1 MGGFLSSIMERWGKF
16 YRRSSIQVILSLSF
30 TAVAVAGMIFLGL
43 TLFLRFSASNN
54 AQLAKNSQ
62 RVLAQVNLNLDA
74 YLRGMM
80 RVSDTMYYRVIKNAD
95 LESDSLDAQMALL
108 YESNRDSLVSI
119 AVFAQSGELVSAT
132 PLATLKKSVSPQRQ
146 DWFAAAVDRI
156 ENLHFSTP
164 HVQNLFEDPDYRYRW
179 VVSLSRQVE
188 LTRAGSIEGGVLLV
202 DMSFSGIE
210 QICKDVELASSDGYL
225 YLIDGDGEII
235 YHPRQQLI
243 YAGLLEENNR
253 TAAGYEDGSHAE
265 TFGGAKRQVTV
276 KTVGY
281 TGWKLVGVVPADNIW
296 DNYGQLLLFF
306 LFVVLFS
313 IFLLVFVNLHL
324 SERISVPIKTLERA
338 VKELE
343 AGREEGD
350 IDVSGPYEIEHL
362 GHSIR
367 SMVSTMRHLMDDII
381 EQEAQK
387 RRSELDVLQSQ
398 INPHFLY
405 NTLDSV
411 VWMTENGRTDEAILM
426 VTSLARFFRISL
438 SRGSNI
444 IPIADELEHARHYL
458 TIQKMRYKNKFSAVI
473 AAEDGVEGLYTIKLI
488 VQPILENAIYH
499 GMAYAD
505 GDGEIAVRARR
516 DGEDVVIEVADNGP
530 GMPEE
535 TVERLLDQSYAA
547 APGTKGSGIGLRNVH
562 QRIRLTFGEEYGLAI
577 HSEPDAGTT
586 VCIRLPVL
594 EGPEAAAV
602 RREGEAGSTG
612 PCCRCLFWWPWA
624 WGCSSPWWPLT
635 SPAVRTPS
643 CWRSQ
648 SSSGRRTALA
658 GRRPDR
664 AWSRPPPT
672 WGPSCAFSP

>member
-95 LESDSLDAQMALL
+95 LDSDSLDAQMALL

-132 PLATLKKSVSPQRQ
+132 PLATLKKSVAPQRQ

-156 ENLHFSTP
+156 ENLHFSTH

-343 AGREEGD
+343 AGREEVD
-350 IDVSGPYEIEHL
+350 IDVSGPYEIERL

-505 GDGEIAVRARR
+505 GDGEITVRARR

-602 RREGEAGSTG
+602 RREGEA
-612 PCCRCLFWWPWA
+612 
-624 WGCSSPWWPLT
+624 
-635 SPAVRTPS
+635 
-643 CWRSQ
+643 
-648 SSSGRRTALA
+648 
-658 GRRPDR
+658 
-664 AWSRPPPT
+664 
-672 WGPSCAFSP
+672 

>member
-1 MGGFLSSIMERWGKF
+1 MGGFLSSLMERWGKF

-95 LESDSLDAQMALL
+95 LDSDSLDAQMALL
-108 YESNRDSLVSI
+108 YENNRDSLVSI

-343 AGREEGD
+343 AGREEVD

-505 GDGEIAVRARR
+505 GDGEITVRARR

-535 TVERLLDQSYAA
+535 MVERLLDQSYAA

-602 RREGEAGSTG
+602 RREGEA
-612 PCCRCLFWWPWA
+612 
-624 WGCSSPWWPLT
+624 
-635 SPAVRTPS
+635 
-643 CWRSQ
+643 
-648 SSSGRRTALA
+648 
-658 GRRPDR
+658 
-664 AWSRPPPT
+664 
-672 WGPSCAFSP
+672 

>member
-95 LESDSLDAQMALL
+95 LDSDSLDAQMALL

-132 PLATLKKSVSPQRQ
+132 PLATLKKSVAPQRQ

-343 AGREEGD
+343 AGREEVD
-350 IDVSGPYEIEHL
+350 IDVSGPYEIERL

-458 TIQKMRYKNKFSAVI
+458 TIQKMRYKNKFSATI
-473 AAEDGVEGLYTIKLI
+473 EARGGVEKLYTIKLI

-505 GDGEIAVRARR
+505 GDGEITVRARR

-602 RREGEAGSTG
+602 RREGEA
-612 PCCRCLFWWPWA
+612 
-624 WGCSSPWWPLT
+624 
-635 SPAVRTPS
+635 
-643 CWRSQ
+643 
-648 SSSGRRTALA
+648 
-658 GRRPDR
+658 
-664 AWSRPPPT
+664 
-672 WGPSCAFSP
+672 

>member
-95 LESDSLDAQMALL
+95 LDSDSLDAQMALL
-108 YESNRDSLVSI
+108 YENNRDSLVSI

-132 PLATLKKSVSPQRQ
+132 PLATLKKSVAPQRQ

-343 AGREEGD
+343 AGREEVD

-505 GDGEIAVRARR
+505 GDGEITVRARR
-516 DGEDVVIEVADNGP
+516 DGGDVVIEVADNGP

-535 TVERLLDQSYAA
+535 MVERLLDQSYAA

-602 RREGEAGSTG
+602 RREGEA
-612 PCCRCLFWWPWA
+612 
-624 WGCSSPWWPLT
+624 
-635 SPAVRTPS
+635 
-643 CWRSQ
+643 
-648 SSSGRRTALA
+648 
-658 GRRPDR
+658 
-664 AWSRPPPT
+664 
-672 WGPSCAFSP
+672 

>member
-95 LESDSLDAQMALL
+95 LDSDSLDAQMALL

-132 PLATLKKSVSPQRQ
+132 PLATLKKSVAPQRQ

-343 AGREEGD
+343 AGREEVD
-350 IDVSGPYEIEHL
+350 IDVSGPYEIERL

-505 GDGEIAVRARR
+505 GDGEITVRARR
-516 DGEDVVIEVADNGP
+516 DGGDVVIEVADNGP

-602 RREGEAGSTG
+602 RREGEA
-612 PCCRCLFWWPWA
+612 
-624 WGCSSPWWPLT
+624 
-635 SPAVRTPS
+635 
-643 CWRSQ
+643 
-648 SSSGRRTALA
+648 
-658 GRRPDR
+658 
-664 AWSRPPPT
+664 
-672 WGPSCAFSP
+672 